1 MPLKKVFN
9 KAESFMVKLCILCL
23 IIVIG
28 MQLFIKNND
37 LQVFFDNQNQNV
49 SNHVNN
55 SKEEGIL
62 ILKLENQNYSDFKYV
77 EILKNGKIEANF
89 SKGSEVTI
97 NVYNNDL
104 IEINGAKYHQ
114 NLEVKIVGVS
124 KNIELPTLNTT
135 VHTSKSIE
143 ILGKVILK

>member
-28 MQLFIKNND
+28 MQVFIKNND
-37 LQVFFDNQNQNV
+37 LQVFFDNQNHNV
-49 SNHVNN
+49 FNHVNN
-55 SKEEGIL
+55 SKDKGIL
-62 ILKLENQNYSDFKYV
+62 ILKLENQNYSDFKDV

-104 IEINGAKYHQ
+104 IEINGAKYHE